1 LTLKLDATSP
11 PDLGGTPQNPEEP
24 ISSSHR
30 ALNKMAMGIL
40 NGTLIGGALV
50 LPTRELYN
58 YLTDRIGNFRELEPY
73 FGVWRAIRCASGLL
87 VVFAVEHDATS
98 HDVPPIQKGTDGWAT
113 V

>member
-1 LTLKLDATSP
+1 MPLSLGESGFKSHENSLKNAVSSCFPANLSPKLTNGGFLTLKLDATSP

-30 ALNKMAMGIL
+30 ALNKMVMGIL

-58 YLTDRIGNFRELEPY
+58 YLYSKR
-73 FGVWRAIRCASGLL
+73 S
-87 VVFAVEHDATS
+87 
-98 HDVPPIQKGTDGWAT
+98 
-113 V
+113 